1 MELQDDLN
9 DLLALENEQ
18 MEEELSEQS
27 IRCVVAVITC
37 SGV

>member
-27 IRCVVAVITC
+27 IQCVIAVITR